1 MEVSMFKTALGVT
14 AATTAYAVYE
24 TTRFRLKEVS
34 VPLLAKGT
42 LRAKESFNILH
53 ISDLHMIPNQTAKQQ
68 WVAELDKLNPDLV
81 INTGDNLSDEK
92 AVPYVL
98 QALNPLLRRPGLFC
112 FGTNDYWAPRMV
124 NPLIYLTGKKRTP
137 SQIDLPWQGMRAA
150 FIEHGWLDANQARHE
165 FTAGIKIAAAGV
177 DDPHHDLDDYDQ
189 IAGPPNPEADLAI
202 ALSHSPEP
210 RVLRRFAADGYD
222 ISFSGHTHG
231 GQIALPG
238 ERAIVTNCGIDPKR
252 ASGLHTF
259 DGMAMHVSN
268 GLGQSKFAPVR
279 LFCRPSA
286 TLVRVTERR

>member
-1 MEVSMFKTALGVT
+1 MFKTALGVT